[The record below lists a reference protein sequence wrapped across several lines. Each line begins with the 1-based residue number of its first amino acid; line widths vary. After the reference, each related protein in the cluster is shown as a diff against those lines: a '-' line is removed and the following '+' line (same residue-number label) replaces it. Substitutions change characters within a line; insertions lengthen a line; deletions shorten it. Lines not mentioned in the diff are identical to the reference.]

1 MMIKGW
7 VVKIATRLES
17 NAVNI
22 MDSKGSGFDGR
33 HGACL
38 IFVELFA
45 DDACVRGPCAYGG
58 LDSTPHILFEK
69 EQKSICKNHEDI
81 LLVQLPQASLT
92 YIVRH
97 HIYTKLIRLH
107 SSSS

>member
-1 MMIKGW
+1 MMMIIKGW

-17 NAVNI
+17 SAVNI

-58 LDSTPHILFEK
+58 LDSTITHPL
-69 EQKSICKNHEDI
+69 
-81 LLVQLPQASLT
+81 
-92 YIVRH
+92 
-97 HIYTKLIRLH
+97 
-107 SSSS
+107 